1 MKKPILSLF
10 SILFIS
16 TTVFVS
22 VHHNFGEASPT
33 NDVALA
39 FFENNLE
46 AYADEHDPNNSWFKD
61 LVPDAVYANVEVTEG
76 GVWFIAGQVPIG
88 LTVSYTLENEFVG
101 TMYSCEFFALAT
113 CDQNEVG
120 FCPAF

>member
-46 AYADEHDPNNSWFKD
+46 AYADEHGG
-61 LVPDAVYANVEVTEG
+61 G
-76 GVWFIAGQVPIG
+76 GVTCYASSGECCSQWNPNPNCSGKPACTYEYWRCHPNG
-88 LTVSYTLENEFVG
+88 LCTVVKNVG
-101 TMYSCEFFALAT
+101 PGLDPGVCS
-113 CDQNEVG
+113 
-120 FCPAF
+120 